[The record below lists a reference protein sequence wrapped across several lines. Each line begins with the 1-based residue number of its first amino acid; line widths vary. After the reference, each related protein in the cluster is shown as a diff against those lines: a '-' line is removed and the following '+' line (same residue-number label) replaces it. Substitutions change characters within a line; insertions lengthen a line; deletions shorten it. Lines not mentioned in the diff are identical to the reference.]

1 MRGPKRAS
9 KSRIIDFRNELAR
22 TLASQWADEERV
34 RRIYDPRPLPVRWEV
49 TSTASSATSV
59 GSNNVPASALSR
71 TFEEIFSLYK
81 SLSPPRLIILGTAGA
96 GKSILALK
104 LARELLD
111 AAGPESPIPA
121 IIPAATW
128 DVDTEFSTWISVQL
142 QNSYPGLSQEVR
154 DANGEVVS
162 AAQILMGHQMILPI
176 VDGFDEIPE
185 AQHGKAVEKINRYG
199 SNYPL
204 VLTSRP
210 NEYINAI
217 TSVGRGISRAS
228 VVEILPL
235 RVEQAEQY
243 LRESTAGTPI
253 DRWDEV
259 FQLLKSKPDGV
270 LAHVLRTPLMLWLAR
285 SIYETSARHPV
296 ELADMEKFNSS
307 VRIERHLLDIF
318 LTAAYTNNMDNSRH
332 RYQPR
337 QADRWLGFIAS
348 QLSLIGE
355 RNFVWWQL
363 GSAVKLW
370 RGVFS
375 ALRFIIVANIFLLI
389 ASTVSSRHGAWVSGS
404 YVEHDNLKSFLLAG
418 PLGNTAWPS
427 WERGYLGV
435 ISFFRTSG
443 WDHSQ
448 EASWVRHVL
457 SRVSFANFEV
467 FVFSLGFLS

>member
-1 MRGPKRAS
+1 MNWRERLQANGRTKSAYDESTIPAHCQSAGRSLQRHRARHQSAVTMSRQALFLGPLKRSFHCIKACRRPDLS
-9 KSRIIDFRNELAR
+9 FLAR
-22 TLASQWADEERV
+22 RAPGKAFSR
-34 RRIYDPRPLPVRWEV
+34 
-49 TSTASSATSV
+49 SS
-59 GSNNVPASALSR
+59 L
-71 TFEEIFSLYK
+71 L
-81 SLSPPRLIILGTAGA
+81 
-96 GKSILALK
+96 
-104 LARELLD
+104 RELLD

-259 FQLLKSKPDGV
+259 FQLLN
-270 LAHVLRTPLMLWLAR
+270 R
-285 SIYETSARHPV
+285 SPT
-296 ELADMEKFNSS
+296 
-307 VRIERHLLDIF
+307 
-318 LTAAYTNNMDNSRH
+318 
-332 RYQPR
+332 
-337 QADRWLGFIAS
+337 
-348 QLSLIGE
+348 
-355 RNFVWWQL
+355 
-363 GSAVKLW
+363 GS
-370 RGVFS
+370 
-375 ALRFIIVANIFLLI
+375 
-389 ASTVSSRHGAWVSGS
+389 
-404 YVEHDNLKSFLLAG
+404 
-418 PLGNTAWPS
+418 
-427 WERGYLGV
+427 
-435 ISFFRTSG
+435 
-443 WDHSQ
+443 
-448 EASWVRHVL
+448 
-457 SRVSFANFEV
+457 
-467 FVFSLGFLS
+467 